1 VDQVLDDL
9 DQLRL
14 LGAESVVLDPVHGD
28 PAETKRPEVAWQAI
42 ATVAANWNHR

>member
-14 LGAESVVLDPVHGD
+14 LGAESIVLDPYHGD
-28 PAETKRPEVAWQAI
+28 PAETKRPEVAWQAL